1 MRDETATLAISFFS
15 FRSEKVAQILSEN
28 VRTPMQHSVKLHRL

>member
-15 FRSEKVAQILSEN
+15 FRSEKSGTNFVGKCANADAAQRE
-28 VRTPMQHSVKLHRL
+28 VT